1 MVVKLKYDEVGDQNG
16 WKLIVHKAFSY
27 FVSEYEFIMS
37 LVLMLYIKNIFL
49 YFLVLIN
56 YKIMKRRKYFEL
68 NET

>member
-1 MVVKLKYDEVGDQNG
+1 
-16 WKLIVHKAFSY
+16 
-27 FVSEYEFIMS
+27 
-37 LVLMLYIKNIFL
+37 MLYIKNIFL

>member
-16 WKLIVHKAFSY
+16 WKLIVRKAFSY

>member
-1 MVVKLKYDEVGDQNG
+1 MVIKLKYGKVVDQNG
-16 WKLIVHKAFSY
+16 WKLIVRKAFSY